1 MCQFPEV
8 LEVQRYLNRTEP
20 RLPRRPCSLVK
31 LIVQAQS
38 VKGPAPC
45 VRPAA
50 PRGPLGSLPTSFSV
64 GSFKDSFITFF
75 FFEKYVTFKKLFCL
89 MLFNHSMEI
98 FFFWFMFKMQL
109 GIFVMDQHW
118 TFQSKIIISLH
129 FCSLIIS
136 HCSCLSLLSGID
148 GVGWV

>member
-20 RLPRRPCSLVK
+20 RLPRRARSLVK

-50 PRGPLGSLPTSFSV
+50 PRGPLGSLPSVPFLLALLKIVLLLFSFL
-64 GSFKDSFITFF
+64 KN
-75 FFEKYVTFKKLFCL
+75 
-89 MLFNHSMEI
+89 M
-98 FFFWFMFKMQL
+98 
-109 GIFVMDQHW
+109 
-118 TFQSKIIISLH
+118 
-129 FCSLIIS
+129 
-136 HCSCLSLLSGID
+136 
-148 GVGWV
+148 